1 MSKKRYRAPEI
12 EWDQTLHND
21 PVEEQEVIVED
32 AVEEQEA
39 IVEDTPDVTKT
50 VYGTVFKCSMVN
62 IRKAPEKNA
71 PVVATIRRNN
81 TVTVDIDESTAE
93 FYKIRTLTGIEG
105 FCMREFIDIQE

>member
-1 MSKKRYRAPEI
+1 MSKKHYRAPE
-12 EWDQTLHND
+12 
-21 PVEEQEVIVED
+21 VEETVVQNN
-32 AVEEQEA
+32 VEEVEEVVTEA
-39 IVEDTPDVTKT
+39 EVTVEEAPAALKT
-50 VYGTVFKCSMVN
+50 IYGTVFKCSMVN

-105 FCMREFIDIQE
+105 FCMREFIQTQE